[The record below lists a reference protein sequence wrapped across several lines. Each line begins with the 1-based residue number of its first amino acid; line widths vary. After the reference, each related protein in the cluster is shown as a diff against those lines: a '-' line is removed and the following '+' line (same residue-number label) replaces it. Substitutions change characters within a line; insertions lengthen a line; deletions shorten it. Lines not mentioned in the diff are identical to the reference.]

1 MDSNG
6 HKRIILIMNNAQKL
20 LDAIPKALYF
30 DDEGKFFI
38 LDQTKLPTE
47 NIFEEQTNIEQVYDS
62 IFMLKVRGA
71 PAIGIAGAY
80 GLIISLRD
88 HTDLDL
94 NSFLKLV
101 YKNADYLN
109 SSRPTAV
116 NLSWALNRLS
126 SIAKAFSKDS
136 SASELFALLKQE
148 AISIHKGDIKTCR
161 EIGEHGSKLI
171 KENDGVLTLCNA
183 GALATGGIGTAL
195 APMYVAWSKG
205 LRFKAYSSETRPLL
219 QGARITCWELN
230 KFGIDTTMIADSVSS
245 HLMGLGKVNVIIV
258 GADRVANNGDAAN
271 KIGTSSLAI
280 NAAFHNV
287 PFYIACPYST
297 IDINTKSGE
306 DIVIEERGAEEL
318 MYIKG
323 QQIAPKDIKVF
334 NPAFDVTPN
343 SLIAGFITEKG
354 IIRPPY
360 NFSKS

>member
-1 MDSNG
+1 MKINEE
-6 HKRIILIMNNAQKL
+6 L
-20 LDAIPKALYF
+20 LEAIPKAIYF
-30 DDEGKFFI
+30 DENSKFSI
-38 LDQTKLPTE
+38 LDQTKLPTQE
-47 NIFEEQTNIEQVYDS
+47 VIEEQTSIEQVYDS
-62 IFMLKVRGA
+62 IYMLKVRGA

-80 GLIISLRD
+80 GLVISLKE
-88 HTDLDL
+88 HVDLDL
-94 NSFLKLV
+94 HEFLELV
-101 YKNADYLN
+101 YKNASYLN

-126 SIAKAFSKDS
+126 EMAKEFSIEGSSK
-136 SASELFALLKQE
+136 ELYEVLKNE
-148 AISIHKGDIKTCR
+148 AIAIHKSDIKTCR
-161 EIGEHGSKLI
+161 EIGEHGAQLI
-171 KENDGVLTLCNA
+171 KEGSGVLTLCNA

-205 LRFKAYSSETRPLL
+205 VRFSAFSSETRPLL

-230 KFGIDTTMIADSVSS
+230 KFGVDTTVIADSVSS
-245 HLMGLGKVNVIIV
+245 YLMSLGKVDVVIV

-280 NAAFHNV
+280 NAKHYGV

-297 IDINTKSGE
+297 IDINSKNRG
-306 DIVIEERGAEEL
+306 DIEVEERGSEEL
-318 MYIKG
+318 IYIKG

-334 NPAFDVTPN
+334 NPAFDVTDN

>member
-1 MDSNG
+1 
-6 HKRIILIMNNAQKL
+6 MNDAQKL

-30 DDEGKFFI
+30 DEKDRFFI
-38 LDQTKLPTE
+38 LDQTKLPTQS
-47 NIFEEQTNIEQVYDS
+47 IFEEQKNVEQVYES
-62 IFMLKVRGA
+62 IYFLKVRGA

-80 GLIISLRD
+80 GLIISLKNS
-88 HTDLDL
+88 TDLDL
-94 NSFLKLV
+94 DSFLKLV

-126 SIAKAFSKDS
+126 SIAKDFTKDGT
-136 SASELFALLKQE
+136 AKELFEVLKQE
-148 AISIHKGDIKTCR
+148 AISIHKSDIKTCK
-161 EIGEHGSKLI
+161 EIGIHGAKLI
-171 KENDGVLTLCNA
+171 KEGDGVLTLCNA

-195 APMYVAWSKG
+195 APMYTAWSKG

-245 HLMGLGKVNVIIV
+245 YLMKLGRVDVIIV

-280 NAAFHNV
+280 NAAHYGV

-297 IDINTKSGE
+297 IDINSKSGD
-306 DIVIEERGAEEL
+306 DIVVEERGSEEL
-318 MYIKG
+318 IYIKG

-334 NPAFDVTPN
+334 NPAFDVTSN

-360 NFSKS
+360 NFSQS